1 MPVKF
6 KFSTK
11 PEKTIAAA
19 TAAIVLSIIFDEHK
33 KKLRGS
39 KKYNNFPKRVIK
51 NYKKMDDLMKNTV
64 AKELYDEAAQFNDEQ
79 LKKLTIENGEFIKL

>member
-19 TAAIVLSIIFDEHK
+19 AVAVALSILFDEHK

-39 KKYNNFPKRVIK
+39 KKYRNFPTRVID
-51 NYKKMDDLMKNTV
+51 NYKKIDGLMKKTV
-64 AKELYDEAAQFNDEQ
+64 AKDLYDQVEHFNDEK
-79 LKKLTIENGEFIKL
+79 LEKLTIENGEFIEL

>member
-1 MPVKF
+1 MGMVF

-11 PEKTIAAA
+11 PEKAVAAA
-19 TAAIVLSIIFDEHK
+19 TAAVVLSVIFDEHK

-51 NYKKMDDLMKNTV
+51 NYKRVDELLKKTV
-64 AKELYDEAAQFNDEQ
+64 AKELYDENARFKDEK
-79 LKKLTIENGEFIKL
+79 LRKLTIENGETIKL